1 LLICRSEVRLHDLIV
16 LDKNMTESSYS
27 NVNDNTPVLV
37 GCSQY
42 LGKKGLDGPN
52 YLDILS
58 VATKAAI
65 ADCEA
70 KDDLTAHLDTIS
82 VIRFTA
88 DTPNRDSATT
98 ELWGYPNMPRSIG
111 NVLGITVPNEIY
123 TTTGGNSP
131 QLLLNELCNRIKD
144 GESNC
149 AVLTGGEALDTFVS
163 RLKSGAEMDWED
175 DPGGEPESL
184 GSLKELGSE
193 FEMRHGIFDPSSVY
207 PLFANS
213 IRKSEGKSPLQ
224 HMQDIGNLFSG
235 FSKVAAE
242 NEHAWFKV
250 HRSPEEIVEVS
261 PQNRMVGFPY
271 TKYMNSIMRVNQSAA
286 LVVTSAK
293 KARESGIP
301 ESKWIFMYG
310 GASLNDVWNIT
321 DRDNLHSSPAINK
334 CSAAVFSKSGLKVSD
349 VSHFDLYS
357 CFPSAVQIAK
367 KEIGIPTD
375 DKRSLTVTGG
385 LPYYGGPG
393 SAYVVNSIAAM
404 MNKLRE
410 DNGSFG
416 LLNANGWF
424 LTKHALGLFSS
435 KPFEGEWDQVA
446 DTSHTQIEIDNSAS
460 SQFIEEA
467 NGRGSIET
475 YTVVNSR
482 EAPTKAIIIGKLEDG
497 KRFVANTRKGDKDL
511 LNKMMSN
518 EMLDAKGTVKFEDSR
533 NVFQPD

>member
-1 LLICRSEVRLHDLIV
+1 MKDN
-16 LDKNMTESSYS
+16 KYK
-27 NVNDNTPVLV
+27 NVNENTPILV

-42 LGKKGLDGPN
+42 LGKKGPDGLN
-52 YLDILS
+52 YLEILTKAS
-58 VATKAAI
+58 KAAI
-65 ADCEA
+65 NDCEA
-70 KDDLTAHLDTIS
+70 KELLVQHLDTIS

-98 ELWGYPNMPRSIG
+98 DLWGYPNMPRSIG
-111 NVLGITVPNEIY
+111 NALGISVPNEIY

-144 GESNC
+144 GQYNC
-149 AVLTGGEALDTFVS
+149 ALLTGGEALDTFVS

-193 FEMRHGIFDPSSVY
+193 FEMKHGIFDPSSVY

-213 IRKSEGKSPLQ
+213 IRKSEGKSSLE
-224 HMQDIGNLFSG
+224 HMKNIGNLFSK
-235 FSKVAAE
+235 FSEVAAE

-286 LVVTSAK
+286 LIVTSAK
-293 KARESGIP
+293 KARELGIP
-301 ESKWIFMYG
+301 ESKWIFIYG

-321 DRDNLHSSPAINK
+321 DRENLHSSPAINK
-334 CSAAVFSKSGLKVSD
+334 CSQAIFSKSGQELSD

-367 KEIGIPTD
+367 KEIGIPEED
-375 DKRSLTVTGG
+375 ERSLTVTGG

-393 SAYVVNSIAAM
+393 SAYVVNSIAGM
-404 MNKLRE
+404 MNKLRN
-410 DNGSFG
+410 DHGSFG

-435 KPFEGEWDQVA
+435 KPFEGKWDQVV
-446 DTSHTQIEIDNSAS
+446 DTSYMQKEIDNSTT
-460 SQFIEEA
+460 SQFVEEA

-475 YTVVNSR
+475 YTVINSR
-482 EAPTKAIIIGKLEDG
+482 EAPTKAIIIGLLENG
-497 KRFVANTRKGDKDL
+497 KRFIANTRKGDRDL

-518 EMLDAKGTVKFEDSR
+518 EMLGVKGKVKFEDSR

>member
-1 LLICRSEVRLHDLIV
+1 
-16 LDKNMTESSYS
+16 MTESSYS

-58 VATKAAI
+58 VATKTAI

-70 KDDLTAHLDTIS
+70 KNDLTAHLDTIS

-111 NVLGITVPNEIY
+111 NVLGITVPHEIY

-213 IRKSEGKSPLQ
+213 IRKSEGKSSLQ
-224 HMQDIGNLFSG
+224 HMQDIGNLFSE
-235 FSKVAAE
+235 FSKVAAV

-293 KARESGIP
+293 KARELGIP

-334 CSAAVFSKSGLKVSD
+334 CSEAVFSKSGLKVSD

-367 KEIGIPTD
+367 KEIGIPVD

-393 SAYVVNSIAAM
+393 SAYVVNSIAGM

-446 DTSHTQIEIDNSAS
+446 DTSHTQIEIDNSTS

-497 KRFVANTRKGDKDL
+497 KRFVANTRKGDQDL

>member
-1 LLICRSEVRLHDLIV
+1 
-16 LDKNMTESSYS
+16 MTESSYN

-42 LGKKGLDGPN
+42 LGDKGLNGPN

-70 KDDLTAHLDTIS
+70 KNDITKHLDTIS

-131 QLLLNELCNRIKD
+131 QLLLNELCIRIKD

-213 IRKSEGKSPLQ
+213 IRKSEGKSSLQ

-242 NEHAWFKV
+242 NKHAWFKI

-293 KARESGIP
+293 KARELGIP

-310 GASLNDVWNIT
+310 GAALNDVWNIT

-334 CSAAVFSKSGLKVSD
+334 CSEAVFNKSGLELSEI
-349 VSHFDLYS
+349 SHFDLYS
-357 CFPSAVQIAK
+357 CFPSAVQIAQ
-367 KEIGIPTD
+367 KEIGIPVD

-393 SAYVVNSIAAM
+393 SAYVVNSIACM

-446 DTSHTQIEIDNSAS
+446 DTSHAQIEIDNSAS
-460 SQFIEEA
+460 SLFIEEA